1 MTACRSIADVEA
13 QADADSIG
21 EAPLSQETA
30 DRVAAILMAAPRR
43 EKAREAARVLG
54 ELSATS
60 P

>member
-30 DRVAAILMAAPRR
+30 DRVAAILLAAPPR
-43 EKAREAARVLG
+43 EKARDVDRALG
-54 ELSATS
+54 ELSTAS